1 MIELDTSDKAEDL
14 SNGSDLCQ
22 IARAMRLVHPYK
34 PQEEAAP
41 IRFGRSCHE
50 SMRTAQVKQK
60 GIDHAT
66 GRRLQPQDV
75 SMF

>member
-14 SNGSDLCQ
+14 SNGSDFCH
-22 IARAMRLVHPYK
+22 ITRAMPLVHPYK

-41 IRFGRSCHE
+41 IHFGRFCQE
-50 SMRTAQVKQK
+50 STRTGQVKQR
-60 GIDHAT
+60 GIDHAIE
-66 GRRLQPQDV
+66 GRLQSQEV